1 MKEKSSMKK
10 MSHNEIRDMWFAF
23 FKSKGHKIVE
33 SAPLIP
39 KDDNSLLWVN
49 AGVTPLKKFFDGSEI
64 PESRK
69 IANIQRCIRTN
80 DIENVGVTRRHCT
93 FFEMMGNFSIGDY
106 FKEEAIEFAY
116 ELLTSSKWFAIP
128 IERLYV
134 TVYTED
140 DTAYKKWLSLGM
152 PDDHIIRLDENFW
165 EIGEGPCGP
174 DSEIFYDRGEKYDPD
189 GDAFDKFKVDEEQ
202 ERYIEIWNNVFSQYN
217 AKANTPRN
225 KYRELPHKN
234 IDTGAGLE
242 RWCCIFQDV
251 DSAYD
256 TDLLQPVIERIEKM
270 TGILYDGQTAFKV
283 IADHIKAIT
292 FALSDGAIF
301 ENVGRGYVLRRLL
314 RRSVRY
320 GKKLG
325 LNKPFMYLLVSDVV
339 DMMEDAYPYL
349 NDNRG
354 VVEALVLEEEKLFMT
369 TLDAGERR
377 LMELMK
383 NSHDKTISGEDA
395 FKLYDTFGFPF
406 ELTEEYLKEHHFSVS
421 REEFEQYMKLQ
432 KEQSQKNAKMHSSM
446 TSKRQIFLDFTKDST
461 FVYGLYRLR
470 SSVIGLFS
478 ESSQEKSVEK
488 EGYIALKRT
497 CFYAESGGQVS
508 DTGMIIGKNFK
519 ARVLDVFKAP
529 NGQHIHKVRLLDG
542 VIELKDDC
550 EIVIDKER
558 RKTIEANH
566 SSVHLLHYALR
577 NILGD
582 KVYQAG
588 SYIDEERLRL
598 DFTYPKKLTD
608 DDVLE
613 IEKQVNELIQKKQII
628 STEVMPIDKA
638 KKLGAMALF
647 SEKYG
652 EVVRV
657 VKIGKSIELC
667 GGTHANNTKDIGK
680 FAIFSY
686 ESKGSNTYRIEAV
699 TGKKIENTLFNVI
712 KPYNDEMI
720 KLLMK
725 ARAILDEASKS
736 GIVLDFDVHIDNSK
750 PESYKDII
758 FNCNELGYIQGEVRD
773 LEKKFQEQ
781 MKKIA
786 LKDLSKYKEM
796 LRKKDGLSY
805 IVMPIDNADN
815 YMLKVIADHLA
826 NELEPCVIFLANVK
840 DDNSVN
846 FICRSSASL
855 HAGLLMKK
863 VSTFCNGN
871 GGGSN
876 TFAQGG
882 TKKVDD
888 LEKLLKEIKQEI
900 IHGK

>member
-1 MKEKSSMKK
+1 
-10 MSHNEIRDMWFAF
+10 MSHNEIRNMWLDF
-23 FKSKGHKIVE
+23 FRGKGHKIVE
-33 SAPLIP
+33 SASLIP
-39 KDDNSLLWVN
+39 KNDNSLLWVN
-49 AGVTPLKKFFDGSEI
+49 AGVTPLKKYFDGSEI
-64 PESRK
+64 PESKR
-69 IANIQRCIRTN
+69 ICNIQRCIRTN
-80 DIENVGVTRRHCT
+80 DIENVGITRRHCT

-106 FKEEAIEFAY
+106 FKEEAIEFAF
-116 ELLTSSKWFAIP
+116 ELLTSSEWFAIP
-128 IERLYV
+128 IHKLYV
-134 TVYTED
+134 TIYTD
-140 DTAYKKWLSLGM
+140 DDVAYKKWTELGM
-152 PDDHIIRLDENFW
+152 LKNHIIRLDENFW

-174 DSEIFYDRGEKYDPD
+174 DSEIFYDRGEKYDPN
-189 GDAFDKFKVDEEQ
+189 GDAFEKFKRDDEQ

-225 KYRELPHKN
+225 KYKELPHKN

-251 DSAYD
+251 DSAFE

-270 TGILYDGQTAFKV
+270 SGILYDGQTAFKV

-292 FALSDGAIF
+292 FALSDGAVF

-354 VVEALVLEEEKLFMT
+354 IVEALVLEEEKLFMT
-369 TLDAGERR
+369 TLEAGERR
-377 LMELMK
+377 LAELME

-406 ELTEEYLKEHHFSVS
+406 ELTEEYLNEHNFSVS
-421 REEFEQYMKLQ
+421 REEFDQYMKLQ
-432 KEQSQKNAKMHSSM
+432 KEQSQKNAKTKSSM
-446 TSKRQIFLDFTKDST
+446 TSKRQIFLDFTKEST
-461 FVYGLYRLR
+461 FVYGLYRVK
-470 SSVIGLFS
+470 SSVIGIFS
-478 ESSQEKSVEK
+478 ENNQEKSLNHD
-488 EGYIALKRT
+488 GYIALKRT
-497 CFYAESGGQVS
+497 CFYAESGGQIS
-508 DTGMIIGKNFK
+508 DTGMIVGKNFK

-529 NGQHIHKVRLLDG
+529 NGQHIHKVRILDG
-542 VIELKDDC
+542 TINLKDDC
-550 EIVIDKER
+550 EIVVDKER
-558 RKTIEANH
+558 RKFIEANH

-577 NILGD
+577 FLLGE
-582 KVYQAG
+582 KVHQAG
-588 SYIDEERLRL
+588 SYIDGDRLRL
-598 DFTYPKKLTD
+598 DFTYPGKLTD
-608 DDVLE
+608 ENV
-613 IEKQVNELIQKKQII
+613 IEVERHVNELIQKKQII

-647 SEKYG
+647 TEKYG
-652 EVVRV
+652 DLVRV
-657 VKIGKSIELC
+657 VKMGKSIELC
-667 GGTHANNTKDIGK
+667 GGTHANNTKDIEK

-686 ESKGSNTYRIEAV
+686 ESKGSNTYRIEAT

-725 ARAILDEASKS
+725 ARSILDEASKN

-750 PESYKDII
+750 PESFKDVI
-758 FNCNELGYIQGEVRD
+758 FNRNELGYIQGEVRD
-773 LEKKFQEQ
+773 LEKKFQEE
-781 MKKIA
+781 MRTVV
-786 LKDLSKYKEM
+786 LGDLSKYKEM

-805 IVMPIDNADN
+805 IVMQVENMDN
-815 YMLKVIADHLA
+815 YILKTIADHLA
-826 NELEPCVIFLANVK
+826 NELEPCVIFFANVK
-840 DDNSVN
+840 DDQSIN
-846 FICRSSASL
+846 FLCRSSANV

-863 VSTFCNGN
+863 VATFSNGN
-871 GGGSN
+871 GGGSP

-882 TKKVDD
+882 TKKMDD
-888 LEKLLKEIKQEI
+888 LEALLKGIKQEI
-900 IHGK
+900 IHEH